1 MSILFFLILFM
12 IGTDTF
18 LISPLI
24 PTLQMTFHVPTESS
38 GWMMGSY
45 TLGAALFAL
54 IAGPLSDGW
63 NRKKVMF
70 AGLLSFSLS
79 TLLCGFATGF
89 WSMVSFRFLAGV
101 SAAFVAPQVWAAI
114 PSVMPPH
121 KVSKT
126 LGVAYAGLTVSQICG
141 VPIGSMLA
149 VHRWSYP
156 FLAIGVGS
164 LLLAVTLLLVLPDIR
179 PKQEQGTKAPI
190 LSRYV
195 PILASSKARGIF
207 LAYFFIHL
215 GSNAAFAFAGKWLTD
230 SFELRVDEVGRVM
243 LFLGIGNLAGSL
255 CSAHLVKLAT
265 RSHTLFAAVALLAA
279 GFIVLPRFTSVVA
292 VTGGYLA
299 IFTIL
304 GILFPVIIEIL
315 TSLNPAIRGTISSL
329 ASSTMN
335 MATTLG
341 ALAAGGLYSFFH
353 GFAAVGVFSAV
364 SFAASLIAFIASGV
378 MGHEV
383 KAVQEPAV

>member
-1 MSILFFLILFM
+1 ME
-12 IGTDTF
+12 
-18 LISPLI
+18 P
-24 PTLQMTFHVPTESS
+24 QK
-38 GWMMGSY
+38 
-45 TLGAALFAL
+45 
-54 IAGPLSDGW
+54 SDV
-63 NRKKVMF
+63 RRP
-70 AGLLSFSLS
+70 AQLSLS

-156 FLAIGVGS
+156 FLAIGFGS

-230 SFELRVDEVGRVM
+230 SFELRVD
-243 LFLGIGNLAGSL
+243 GSL
-255 CSAHLVKLAT
+255 L
-265 RSHTLFAAVALLAA
+265 R
-279 GFIVLPRFTSVVA
+279 
-292 VTGGYLA
+292 
-299 IFTIL
+299 
-304 GILFPVIIEIL
+304 
-315 TSLNPAIRGTISSL
+315 
-329 ASSTMN
+329 
-335 MATTLG
+335 
-341 ALAAGGLYSFFH
+341 
-353 GFAAVGVFSAV
+353 
-364 SFAASLIAFIASGV
+364 
-378 MGHEV
+378 
-383 KAVQEPAV
+383 